1 MGSTDTLN
9 VATPGS
15 SGLKVTPGDHICAF
29 YPTSADRDDILEPY
43 LREGLSRGDK
53 CFCVVDSTDPE
64 ALMSGLGRDADLAPI
79 LAQHHLDVFE
89 SKDAYLRGGGFSTD
103 RVLNFWEQSV
113 TQALSRDF
121 SFVRAVGEMTWA
133 QKALSDMGELAI
145 YESRLNDYVRR
156 YPQVILCMYELDRFD
171 GDTLV
176 DILKVHPK
184 VFLAGM
190 LIDNPYYIEPEE
202 FLADRASR
210 TKNHGDLTRSRE

>member
-1 MGSTDTLN
+1 MVST
-9 VATPGS
+9 ATSNEASPGP
-15 SGLKVTPGDHICAF
+15 SGFEVTPGDHICAF
-29 YPTSADRDDILEPY
+29 YPTQADRDEILEPY

-64 ALMSGLGRDADLAPI
+64 ALMTGLGRDAELAPI
-79 LAQHHLDVFE
+79 LAARHLDVLE
-89 SKDAYLRGGGFSTD
+89 SKDAYLRGGEFSTD
-103 RVLNFWEQSV
+103 RVMDFWEQNV
-113 TQALSRDF
+113 TQALSDEF

-133 QKALSDMGELAI
+133 QKALSNMVELAV

-156 YPQVILCMYELDRFD
+156 YPQVILCMYELGRFD

-184 VFLAGM
+184 VLIAGM
-190 LIDNPYYIEPEE
+190 LIDNPYYIAPEE

-210 TKNHGDLTRSRE
+210 VENKGT